1 MVDEFATVISM
12 KSVMRAIYKIPF
24 TCVSPC
30 SMACPFLNYVLDEE
44 ALILRRAFRRERVF
58 RDISDPL
65 AFSDEYLHERYRFT
79 GDGIR
84 YCVALRFFRSGM
96 FLYAVGHAEILNK
109 GTICRCI
116 RSVFGSENLGT
127 HLYYLCWPQKNVL
140 HQRDFYKI
148 AGNMNYRLQKRVTLQ
163 QSQDILRLF
172 CVTAW
177 NLLFVQTAGS
187 QNSALHSAKPC
198 SHHPTDGLCGT
209 AWCGMYLYYLCQQ
222 KILPQYQCSGKNVV
236 TVN

>member
-148 AGNMNYRLQKRVTLQ
+148 A
-163 QSQDILRLF
+163 
-172 CVTAW
+172 AW